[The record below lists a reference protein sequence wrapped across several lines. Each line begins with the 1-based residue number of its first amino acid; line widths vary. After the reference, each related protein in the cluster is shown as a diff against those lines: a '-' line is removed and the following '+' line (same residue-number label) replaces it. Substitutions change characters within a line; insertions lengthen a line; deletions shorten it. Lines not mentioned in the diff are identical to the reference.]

1 MSKEDKIEVEGTII
15 QSLPG
20 LVFEVQL
27 PEDLWWGIVRGHLSG
42 NMRKNFIKLIEW
54 DKVTI
59 ELSPY
64 DPGKGRITY
73 RFPPEQNSRNT

>member
-1 MSKEDKIEVEGTII
+1 MSKEEKIEVEGTVIK
-15 QSLPG
+15 SLPG

-27 PEDLWWGIVRGHLSG
+27 PADLWWGIVRGHLSG
-42 NMRKNFIKLIEW
+42 NMRKNFIKLIEG

-64 DPGKGRITY
+64 DPWKGRITY
-73 RFPPEQNSRNT
+73 RGSLDKNI